1 MTRLTL
7 FKLVLAA
14 LGIFVWFYGF
24 QADNP
29 QVRWAGIALLVVA
42 VLLRF
47 MREPPAVGK

>member
-14 LGIFVWFYGF
+14 IGLFVWFYGY
-24 QADNP
+24 QADIAS
-29 QVRWAGIALLVVA
+29 VRWAGIALLVVA

-47 MREPPAVGK
+47 MREPPPDRR